1 MKRCRDLNVQYNL
14 EQIEKQLKTHCEK
27 GNISTLPNVIAV
39 TKYVTIDRAN
49 DAYHAG
55 IRHFGENR
63 LEGFQ
68 LKKEALPDDI
78 VMHFIGSLQ
87 TRKVKEVINEIDYFH
102 ALDRLKLAKEINKR
116 AENKIKCFVQV
127 NVSGEESKQGVA
139 LEDVNT
145 FIETLEQYENL
156 EVVGLMTMAPL
167 TDDESYIKSLFQS
180 LRNKRDE
187 IKALNLNYAPCTE
200 LSMGMSNDFH
210 LAAEEGASFVRI
222 GTKLVGKEE

>member
-49 DAYHAG
+49 DAYNAG

-116 AENKIKCFVQV
+116 AEHKIKCFVQV
-127 NVSGEESKQGVA
+127 NVSGEDSKQGVA
-139 LEDVNT
+139 LKDVNT
-145 FIETLEQYENL
+145 FIETLEQYENI

-180 LRNKRDE
+180 LKNKRDE

>member
-49 DAYHAG
+49 DAYNAG

-116 AENKIKCFVQV
+116 AEHKIKCFVQV
-127 NVSGEESKQGVA
+127 NVSGEKSKQGVA

-180 LRNKRDE
+180 LKNKRDE